1 MTGRIGTA
9 EGRADEVTGV
19 TEVGVGGAGDR
30 ADLPGRD
37 RLRVGAVLCDA
48 DRDGTEPTE
57 EDGGPADDSRA
68 DDLCSADF
76 TEPCDPQ
83 PETRSAPAKTAAH
96 RRTARCITT
105 SGYAALTELPED
117 HTPRRAWPSNRA
129 TAAGARLVAR
139 IAVGSRHAAG
149 GDRLRS
155 TGDRMTGSSP

>member
-9 EGRADEVTGV
+9 EARADEVTGV
-19 TEVGVGGAGDR
+19 AEVGVGGAGDR

-83 PETRSAPAKTAAH
+83 PATRSAPAKTAAH

-105 SGYAALTELPED
+105 SGYAALTQLPED
-117 HTPRRAWPSNRA
+117 HTPAAPGRA
-129 TAAGARLVAR
+129 TEPPRPV
-139 IAVGSRHAAG
+139 H
-149 GDRLRS
+149 D
-155 TGDRMTGSSP
+155 SSPASRSARDTQPAGIDCGAPEIA